1 MCRSFG
7 FFYKKKKH
15 LGNFGDICA
24 FSFFGSKTITTGEGG
39 MVCSNNKSL
48 ISKVI
53 KYKGQGLSITNI
65 KKYYWHDVIGY
76 NYRMT
81 NICAAIGYAQIK
93 TISKIL
99 EKKIYI

>member
-1 MCRSFG
+1 
-7 FFYKKKKH
+7 
-15 LGNFGDICA
+15 
-24 FSFFGSKTITTGEGG
+24 

-99 EKKIYI
+99 EKKKYIYNFYKRNLNTKHVKFPTEVHGLDNCYWLIVIFSI